1 MPGDRL
7 LHPIA
12 LAAVT
17 LMAFNDHWLKLE
29 HPGVLSGKLSDV
41 AGLVVLP
48 LTLFAV
54 AEVGSRRVLGGRA
67 LLACMAIAVA
77 GYTLVEV
84 WKPAE
89 LAWCWSWGLLQWPV
103 FALSAAVHGDAAPP
117 IRPVQA
123 WSDWTD
129 LLVLPA
135 VGGAWLAR
143 RRHQN

>member
-17 LMAFNDHWLKLE
+17 LMAFNDHWMKVRQ
-29 HPGVLSGKLSDV
+29 PGVLSGKLSDV

-48 LTLFAV
+48 LTLYAL
-54 AEVGSRRVLGGRA
+54 AEIGSRRLLGERA
-67 LLACMAIAVA
+67 LLACMAISVA

-84 WKPAE
+84 WTPAE
-89 LAWCWSWGLLQWPV
+89 AAWCWTWGLLQWPV
-103 FALSAAVHGDAAPP
+103 RATLALARGDGAPGVA
-117 IRPVQA
+117 PVAA

-129 LLVLPA
+129 LLVIPA

-143 RRHQN
+143 RR

>member
-12 LAAVT
+12 LAALA
-17 LMAFNDHWLKLE
+17 LMAFNDHWMKV
-29 HPGVLSGKLSDV
+29 HQPGVLSGKLSDV
-41 AGLVVLP
+41 AGLPVLA
-48 LTLFAV
+48 LTLFAL
-54 AEVGSRRVLGGRA
+54 AEVASRRLLGRRA
-67 LLACMAIAVA
+67 LLACMAVSAV

-84 WKPAE
+84 WAPAE
-89 LAWCWSWGLLQWPV
+89 LAWCWTWGALQWPV
-103 FALSAAVHGDAAPP
+103 RAAFAAFRGDGMPTVAPV
-117 IRPVQA
+117 RA

-143 RRHQN
+143 R